1 MYTYPYDMAAVMSL
15 GDYNMVA
22 VMSLC
27 DYDMGSC
34 DEQRCSCQHGEKC
47 ECDEAEA
54 VQHHGG
60 ELPVVLYRVTGFVSL
75 HLVRQNSELLQDHCE
90 LPHRARWQGG
100 QLLRLK
106 EGHLIRGPATFKFSK
121 LVTLAVL
128 LFCQQSR

>member
-1 MYTYPYDMAAVMSL
+1 MSICPYDMTAVMSVGDYNMVAVMSICPYDMADVSVWDYDMAAVMSVW
-15 GDYNMVA
+15 DYDMVA

-34 DEQRCSCQHGEKC
+34 DEQGCSCQHGEKC

-90 LPHRARWQGG
+90 LPHRA
-100 QLLRLK
+100 
-106 EGHLIRGPATFKFSK
+106 
-121 LVTLAVL
+121 
-128 LFCQQSR
+128 